1 MCSPDQASQVPLTS
15 PLHVSERDYLGS
27 SQDKF
32 NKYKL
37 VFYSFMERYLWMFS
51 LCILCTLMCSKFY
64 GNEWIKWPWT
74 WFVYLSASNP
84 LSNLGEVIS
93 LLGAQFTHLEN
104 KGVKIAVMRPW
115 WKGTLALGS
124 SLLITTMVVWIHHHS
139 RWLSRQMEL
148 IGVNSDSTTYWVYEF
163 GNSFIFSG
171 FSFYLP
177 YEWFV
182 LFPDYSAIKL
192 IFLSSLNLLFKQW
205 NSDVLGAGSFILKTA
220 EELEQ

>member
-124 SLLITTMVVWIHHHS
+124 SCAYYHYGGMNTPPLALAFETDGIDWCEFWLYHLLGVWI
-139 RWLSRQMEL
+139 W
-148 IGVNSDSTTYWVYEF
+148 
-163 GNSFIFSG
+163 
-171 FSFYLP
+171 
-177 YEWFV
+177 
-182 LFPDYSAIKL
+182 KL
-192 IFLSSLNLLFKQW
+192 IYIFWVLFLSSVWMVCSISRL
-205 NSDVLGAGSFILKTA
+205 
-220 EELEQ
+220 